1 MIIGTIL
8 YVFSIMMTS
17 ISTQYY
23 QYLLAHGVL
32 FGLGVGM
39 LYVFIFHASVQR
51 LMCNQLLSVS
61 FQRVYLFLQI
71 PGNGTGCRGVW
82 I

>member
-1 MIIGTIL
+1 MIIGSVV
-8 YVFSIMMTS
+8 YVFAIMMTS

-39 LYVFIFHASVQR
+39 LYVFLFNRVHFGR
-51 LMCNQLLSVS
+51 LILV
-61 FQRVYLFLQI
+61 
-71 PGNGTGCRGVW
+71 
-82 I
+82 

>member
-1 MIIGTIL
+1 MITGTIL

-39 LYVFIFHASVQR
+39 LYVFIFHASE
-51 LMCNQLLSVS
+51 S
-61 FQRVYLFLQI
+61 
-71 PGNGTGCRGVW
+71 NG
-82 I
+82 

>member
-1 MIIGTIL
+1 MIFGSIL

-23 QYLLAHGVL
+23 QYLLAHGIL

-39 LYVFIFHASVQR
+39 LYALVPFFTLR
-51 LMCNQLLSVS
+51 
-61 FQRVYLFLQI
+61 
-71 PGNGTGCRGVW
+71 
-82 I
+82 